1 MKKRTKYT
9 KLNVDNLLSHRLNDK
24 TFEAFFEL
32 EAKMNN

>member
-9 KLNVDNLLSHRLNDK
+9 KLNVDNLVTHRMNEK

-32 EAKMNN
+32 EAKLHN

>member
-9 KLNVDNLLSHRLNDK
+9 KLTVDMLLSHRMSEK

-32 EAKMNN
+32 EA